1 MEKIMHNP
9 VEVTNR
15 LKTIEGH
22 IRGIQ
27 RMVTED
33 AYCIDVMRQVQAI
46 QAALNKVNA
55 MVLED
60 HMNSCLITAVRGED
74 VKERERVLSEI
85 AEVYEEATK
94 V

>member
-1 MEKIMHNP
+1 MHNHNSD
-9 VEVTNR
+9 EVIKR

-22 IRGIQ
+22 VRGIQ

-33 AYCIDVMRQVQAI
+33 AYCIDVMRQVQAT
-46 QAALNKVNA
+46 QAALNKVNS

-60 HMNSCLITAVRGED
+60 HIHSCLITAVRGED
-74 VKERERVLSEI
+74 VEERERVLTEI
-85 AEVYEEATK
+85 AEVYEAATK